1 MKDKKLSI
9 NRFDKLFIID
19 INPSNDDITN
29 ELVVGKL
36 SRVIKNA
43 ALYQNVAIVGH
54 ANLSIL
60 KQMTKDINIKSAYI
74 ISDNGGRI
82 YNIKNNTVI

>member
-1 MKDKKLSI
+1 MKDKKHTI
-9 NRFDKLFIID
+9 TRFNKLFIID

-43 ALYQNVAIVGH
+43 ALYQNVVIVGH
-54 ANLSIL
+54 ANLTIL
-60 KQMTKDINIKSAYI
+60 KQMTKDTNIKSAYI
-74 ISDNGGRI
+74 ISDNGARI
-82 YNIKNNTVI
+82 YNIKDNAVV